1 VSWLTRSLP
10 LLADPLSAPSD
21 PCQVTFLTR
30 QVEGL
35 LRAEANANATMVSI
49 SINDNT
55 QQCADEQELA
65 VRRAEGADSGPMIR
79 AINVIATAIS
89 AEFPAVLLHNVIT
102 CGDQRDHVWRST

>member
-79 AINVIATAIS
+79 AINVIAT
-89 AEFPAVLLHNVIT
+89 
-102 CGDQRDHVWRST
+102 RDHVDGSRGHLRRVHSPPCSSTT

>member
-1 VSWLTRSLP
+1 MSWLTRSLP

-79 AINVIATAIS
+79 AINVIATVSHLRRVPRRAPPHAGI
-89 AEFPAVLLHNVIT
+89 
-102 CGDQRDHVWRST
+102 